1 MSMTFDKTAPD
12 RRSVLL
18 GSAALAAGLFA
29 PRHVGAAPDEVQAAV
44 PVADA
49 QDLHGLSVFGD
60 LKYAKGFQAF
70 SYVERTAPK
79 GGRFAFSAP
88 SWAFNQNPQTFNSFN
103 TFILKGDAPP
113 RMELCFASLMVR
125 ALDEPDAMYGLVAE
139 SVSVSDGGNT
149 YSFRLR
155 PEARF
160 HDESR
165 LTSEDVAFSLTT
177 LKEKGHPALRQ
188 ALREVESV
196 EAPDPLTVVVRFTG
210 RQSRKAPLT
219 IAGVPILS
227 KAYYT
232 RYDFGQTT
240 LTPPL
245 GSGPYKVGRHEVGR
259 YVEYERVKTWWAA
272 DLPVS
277 RGQFN
282 FDVIRLE
289 FFRDRQVDFEAF
301 KKGVTTF
308 REEFTSRTWATEY
321 NFPAVEDGRV
331 KREEIPDGRP
341 SGAQG
346 WFFNTRREKFS
357 NPLIRQALGYC
368 FDFEWSNQALFYGA
382 YSRTQS
388 IFQNSPMMAEGMP
401 SDAQLALLE
410 PFRARLSPAV
420 FGPAITA
427 PVSDGSGQDRRMLR
441 EADRLLRE
449 AGCTRKDGV
458 MLLPSGEPLAFE
470 ILSNTTSFERV
481 VLPMVTNLE
490 RLGIK
495 ATYRVVDPAQY
506 QLRINTFDF
515 DIVGRRFALSPTL
528 GEEMRD
534 LLGSVAAR
542 TEGSGNLAGI
552 ADPVVDALVEKALN
566 ATTREDMTVAAKALD
581 RVLRAGHYWIPQWY
595 KAVHTVAVWDRFGR
609 PASPPTYDF
618 VPETHWWSDPARAA
632 AAGLE

>member
-1 MSMTFDKTAPD
+1 M
-12 RRSVLL
+12 
-18 GSAALAAGLFA
+18 
-29 PRHVGAAPDEVQAAV
+29 
-44 PVADA
+44 
-49 QDLHGLSVFGD
+49 SVFRD

-70 SYVERTAPK
+70 SYVERSAPK
-79 GGRFAFSAP
+79 GGRFSFSAP

-125 ALDEPDAMYGLVAE
+125 AFDEPDAMYGLVAE
-139 SVSVSDGGNT
+139 SVSISDDGNT
-149 YSFRLR
+149 FTFRLR

-160 HDESR
+160 HDESK

-177 LKEKGHPALRQ
+177 LQEKGHPAIRQ
-188 ALREVESV
+188 ALSEVEGV
-196 EAPDPLTVVVRFTG
+196 EAPDPATVVVRFSG

-219 IAGVPILS
+219 VAGLPILS
-227 KAYYT
+227 KTYYT

-259 YVEYERVKTWWAA
+259 YVEYERVKSWWAA

-321 NFPAVEDGRV
+321 NFPAVVDGRV

-346 WFFNTRREKFS
+346 WFFNTRRDKFA

-368 FDFEWSNQALFYGA
+368 FDFEWSNQALFYDA

-401 SDAQLALLE
+401 SEAELALLE
-410 PFRARLSPAV
+410 PFRARLTPTV

-427 PVSDGSGQDRRMLR
+427 PVSDGTGQDRRMLR

-449 AGCTRKDGV
+449 AGCTRRDGV
-458 MLLPSGEPLAFE
+458 MLLPSGEPLVFE

-481 VLPMVTNLE
+481 ALPFVTNLE

-495 ATYRVVDPAQY
+495 ASYRVVDPAQY

-515 DIVGRRFALSPTL
+515 DVVGRRFALSPTL

-534 LLGSVAAR
+534 MLGSVAAR
-542 TEGSGNLAGI
+542 TEGSGNLSGI

-566 ATTREDMTVAAKALD
+566 ATSREDMTIAARALD

-595 KAVHTVAVWDRFGR
+595 KPVHTVAVWDRFGR
-609 PASPPTYDF
+609 PPAPPTYAF
-618 VPETHWWSDPARAA
+618 IPETHWWSDPARAA
-632 AAGLE
+632 AAGID

>member
-1 MSMTFDKTAPD
+1 
-12 RRSVLL
+12 
-18 GSAALAAGLFA
+18 
-29 PRHVGAAPDEVQAAV
+29 
-44 PVADA
+44 
-49 QDLHGLSVFGD
+49 
-60 LKYAKGFQAF
+60 
-70 SYVERTAPK
+70 
-79 GGRFAFSAP
+79 
-88 SWAFNQNPQTFNSFN
+88 
-103 TFILKGDAPP
+103 
-113 RMELCFASLMVR
+113 
-125 ALDEPDAMYGLVAE
+125 MYGLVAE
-139 SVSVSDGGNT
+139 SVSVSDEGNT
-149 YSFRLR
+149 YTFRLR

-177 LKEKGHPALRQ
+177 LKDKGHPALRQ
-188 ALREVESV
+188 ALRELASV
-196 EAPDPLTVVVRFTG
+196 EAPDPATVVVRFTG
-210 RQSRKAPLT
+210 SQSRKAPLT
-219 IAGVPILS
+219 VAGLPILS

-282 FDVIRLE
+282 FDVVRLE

-301 KKGVTTF
+301 KKGVTTY
-308 REEFTSRTWATEY
+308 REEFTSRIWAKDY

-346 WFFNTRREKFS
+346 WFFNTRREKFA

-368 FDFEWSNQALFYGA
+368 FDFEWSNQALFYDA

-401 SDAQLALLE
+401 SDDQLALLE
-410 PFRARLSPAV
+410 PFRSRLSPAV

-458 MLLPSGEPLAFE
+458 MLLPSGEPLYV
-470 ILSNTTSFERV
+470 R
-481 VLPMVTNLE
+481 
-490 RLGIK
+490 
-495 ATYRVVDPAQY
+495 DPVQHHEFRARGAAHGHQP
-506 QLRINTFDF
+506 R
-515 DIVGRRFALSPTL
+515 
-528 GEEMRD
+528 
-534 LLGSVAAR
+534 AAR
-542 TEGSGNLAGI
+542 HQGEIPRCRSG
-552 ADPVVDALVEKALN
+552 PV
-566 ATTREDMTVAAKALD
+566 
-581 RVLRAGHYWIPQWY
+581 
-595 KAVHTVAVWDRFGR
+595 
-609 PASPPTYDF
+609 PAPH
-618 VPETHWWSDPARAA
+618 EH
-632 AAGLE
+632 L

>member
-1 MSMTFDKTAPD
+1 MSMTFDKTAVD
-12 RRSVLL
+12 RRTILL
-18 GSAALAAGLFA
+18 GSAALAAGLFV
-29 PRHVGAAPDEVQAAV
+29 PRGARAASGASQAAV
-44 PVADA
+44 PVTEAHDR
-49 QDLHGLSVFGD
+49 HGLSVFGD

-70 SYVERTAPK
+70 SYVERSAPK
-79 GGRFAFSAP
+79 GGRFSFSAP

-139 SVSVSDGGNT
+139 SVSVSDEGNT
-149 YSFRLR
+149 YTFKLR

-177 LKEKGHPALRQ
+177 LKDKGHPALRQ
-188 ALREVESV
+188 ALRELASV
-196 EAPDPLTVVVRFTG
+196 EAPDPATVVVRFTG
-210 RQSRKAPLT
+210 SQSRKAPLT
-219 IAGVPILS
+219 VAGLPILS

-282 FDVIRLE
+282 FDVVRLE

-301 KKGVTTF
+301 KKGVTTY
-308 REEFTSRTWATEY
+308 REEFTSRIWAKDY

-346 WFFNTRREKFS
+346 WFFNTRREKFA

-368 FDFEWSNQALFYGA
+368 FDFEWSNQALFYDA

-401 SDAQLALLE
+401 SDDQLALLE
-410 PFRARLSPAV
+410 PFRSRLSPAV

-458 MLLPSGEPLAFE
+458 MLLPSGEPLTFE

-490 RLGIK
+490 RLGVK

-506 QLRINTFDF
+506 QLRMNTFDF

-528 GEEMRD
+528 GEEMLD
-534 LLGSVAAR
+534 LLGSAAAR

-552 ADPVVDALVEKALN
+552 ADPVVDALVEKALS
-566 ATTREDMTVAAKALD
+566 ATSREDMTVAAKALD

-609 PASPPTYDF
+609 PPNPPTYDF
-618 VPETHWWSDPARAA
+618 IPETHWWSDPARAA
-632 AAGLE
+632 AAGIE